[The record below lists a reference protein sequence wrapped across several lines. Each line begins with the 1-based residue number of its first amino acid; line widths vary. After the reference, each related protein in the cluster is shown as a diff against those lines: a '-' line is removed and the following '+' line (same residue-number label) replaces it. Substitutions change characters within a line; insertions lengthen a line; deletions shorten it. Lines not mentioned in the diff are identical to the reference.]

1 MKTIFPCWD
10 NGKKSYE
17 KGGRMQ
23 CDVCGSFAGARIW
36 KYRRGN
42 DTNKWWDKITCVNC
56 GSFEKKFCN
65 TGKFIEQ
72 KVNLKDVP
80 CGKA

>member
-23 CDVCGSFAGARIW
+23 CDVCGSLRVQE
-36 KYRRGN
+36 YGN
-42 DTNKWWDKITCVNC
+42 TEEEMTQINGGIKLLV
-56 GSFEKKFCN
+56 
-65 TGKFIEQ
+65 
-72 KVNLKDVP
+72 
-80 CGKA
+80 

>member
-23 CDVCGSFAGARIW
+23 CDCLR
-36 KYRRGN
+36 
-42 DTNKWWDKITCVNC
+42 
-56 GSFEKKFCN
+56 KFCGCKN
-65 TGKFIEQ
+65 MEIQNWCFLWDGIKI
-72 KVNLKDVP
+72 KIKLKKMHRGLTNCKKYDII
-80 CGKA
+80 